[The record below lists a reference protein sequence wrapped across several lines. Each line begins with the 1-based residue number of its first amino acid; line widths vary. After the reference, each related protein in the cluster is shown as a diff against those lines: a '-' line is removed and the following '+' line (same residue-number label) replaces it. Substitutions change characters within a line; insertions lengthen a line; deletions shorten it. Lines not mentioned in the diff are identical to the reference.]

1 MSDNNREKKTLRLKS
16 VDKKNADVAAL
27 GSDVGETEAGMP
39 VMATMGAATVVDNGS
54 YTAPAIAA
62 VVAAVVF
69 VVMVVLQLMELQTY
83 SAPTLLQ

>member
-1 MSDNNREKKTLRLKS
+1 MSNNTEKKTLKLKS

-39 VMATMGAATVVDNGS
+39 VMAAMGATTVVDNSS
-54 YTAPAIAA
+54 YTVPAIAG
-62 VVAAVVF
+62 VIAAVVF

-83 SAPTLLQ
+83 SIPTLLQ